1 MGHTVIMAGGR
12 MQHYGVTD
20 NQLWVSE
27 DFPTYDF
34 WRRIS
39 VSYVHNTLTINT
51 TRQYD
56 PAINTSD
63 TRPTSGYVSL
73 LKVSEGQALLAY
85 DRLKDGVAA
94 MKGPPHSQVFAVKFE
109 LARQE

>member
-1 MGHTVIMAGGR
+1 M
-12 MQHYGVTD
+12 
-20 NQLWVSE
+20 
-27 DFPTYDF
+27 
-34 WRRIS
+34 
-39 VSYVHNTLTINT
+39 
-51 TRQYD
+51 
-56 PAINTSD
+56 
-63 TRPTSGYVSL
+63 